1 MAVGML
7 PRPACSPPWLN
18 PFSGGATAILLCRP
32 WVEEGG
38 NWRNNYP
45 FVAFRGV
52 RVTGPLLESVKTL
65 VAVESELLEPT
76 KCSIHARHLGR
87 TNPLVQLIRASVES
101 VRKETD
107 YRLDVVER
115 CLQIGDRVR
124 KCGVA
129 DATRDI
135 APKLRNLWRDVLKR
149 ASPRRPTHSGWIGL
163 IQGIAS
169 DVGIWLSRRRSR
181 RI

>member
-38 NWRNNYP
+38 NWRNNYAA
-45 FVAFRGV
+45 VAFRGV
-52 RVTGPLLESVKTL
+52 RVTGPLLESVKTHD
-65 VAVESELLEPT
+65 AVESELREPT
-76 KCSIHARHLGR
+76 KCSVHARHLGR

-107 YRLDVVER
+107 DRLDVVER

-124 KCGVA
+124 NYGVG
-129 DATRDI
+129 DVTSDI
-135 APKLRNLWRDVLKR
+135 ATKLRNLWGGVLKR
-149 ASPRRPTHSGWIGL
+149 ASTGTPRHCAWIDP
-163 IQGIAS
+163 IQWIAAE
-169 DVGIWLSRRRSR
+169 V
-181 RI
+181 